1 MQYRCRDTG
10 QVTTDGGP
18 ARGCGI
24 PDQVR
29 QRIRVHLSHHLAAMR
44 FDGDF
49 ADAKF
54 ERHLLVQQTRHD
66 QSHRAGAHNRAR
78 EMSGHDA

>member
-1 MQYRCRDTG
+1 MQYRCRHTG

-44 FDGDF
+44 FDGDC
-49 ADAKF
+49 AGAKF
-54 ERHLLVQQTRHD
+54 ERHWLVQQTVHSGDMGDRLFRRH
-66 QSHRAGAHNRAR
+66 G
-78 EMSGHDA
+78 